1 MVIFQG
7 AKSIP
12 EALTDGKEGEMP
24 NIDHSL
30 PRCPDCELSHSVFI
44 NDDGNIE
51 CLMCG
56 RIANRNGKIIR
67 PGWTEEFMGEI
78 AGSEGD

>member
-1 MVIFQG
+1 
-7 AKSIP
+7 
-12 EALTDGKEGEMP
+12 MP
-24 NIDHSL
+24 NINHSL

-56 RIANRNGKIIR
+56 RIAKFN
-67 PGWTEEFMGEI
+67 GEI
-78 AGSEGD
+78 IKEGWAKNKEE